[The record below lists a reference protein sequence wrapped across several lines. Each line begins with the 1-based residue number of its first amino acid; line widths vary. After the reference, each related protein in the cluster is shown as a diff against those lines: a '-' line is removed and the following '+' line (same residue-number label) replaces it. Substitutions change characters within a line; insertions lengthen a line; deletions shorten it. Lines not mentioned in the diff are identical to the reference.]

1 MQQQQRGTR
10 TISPQMD
17 EMQIF
22 AKYLGGELGEGAEA
36 AFLRMP
42 VVPRAPIVGEPFG
55 IRTAYA

>member
-1 MQQQQRGTR
+1 
-10 TISPQMD
+10 MD